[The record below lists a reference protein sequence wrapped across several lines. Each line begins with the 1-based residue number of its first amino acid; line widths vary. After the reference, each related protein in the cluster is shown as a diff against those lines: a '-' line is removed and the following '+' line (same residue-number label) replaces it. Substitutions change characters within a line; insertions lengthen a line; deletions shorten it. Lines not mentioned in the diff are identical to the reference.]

1 MARTSTAK
9 KIEPANPRGEERRRA
24 LIDAAFASIAEDG
37 FEGLRTRDI
46 AARAGINVATLHHY
60 FPTKEALVRAV
71 AIRLAA
77 LHSLGRASAVG
88 RDTTGELTA
97 AEELRIEFADAR
109 YFRVDRPD
117 IAAVWTEFALRAGRD
132 KALKPVLERINDAWR
147 LDIERILD
155 KGVRDGSFRPDL
167 DPKAGTSVVMATLWS
182 SNTLVGIDAKSFE
195 RACQELERWLAAA
208 P

>member
-1 MARTSTAK
+1 
-9 KIEPANPRGEERRRA
+9 
-24 LIDAAFASIAEDG
+24 
-37 FEGLRTRDI
+37 
-46 AARAGINVATLHHY
+46 
-60 FPTKEALVRAV
+60 V

-88 RDTTGELTA
+88 RDTSEALTA
-97 AEELRIEFADAR
+97 AEELRVEFADAR

-117 IAAVWTEFALRAGRD
+117 IAAVWTEFALRASRD
-132 KALKPVLERINDAWR
+132 KTLKPVLERINDTWR

-182 SNTLVGIDAKSFE
+182 SNSMVGIDAAAFE
-195 RACQELERWLAAA
+195 RACQELERWLTASA
-208 P
+208 

>member
-1 MARTSTAK
+1 VARSSTAK
-9 KIEPANPRGEERRRA
+9 KAVPANPRGEERRRA
-24 LIDAAFASIAEDG
+24 LIDAAFASIAEEG

-46 AARAGINVATLHHY
+46 ASRAGINVATLHHY
-60 FPTKEALVRAV
+60 FPTKELLVRAV

-109 YFRVDRPD
+109 YFRVERPD
-117 IAAVWTEFALRAGRD
+117 IAAVWTEFALRSSRD
-132 KALKPVLERINDAWR
+132 KALKPVLDRINDAWR

-155 KGVRDGSFRPDL
+155 KGVRDGSFRADL

-182 SNTLVGIDAKSFE
+182 SNSMVGINAASFE
-195 RACQELERWLAAA
+195 KACAEMERWLKAAS
-208 P
+208 